1 MSLVTPRK
9 GYKSVPWLF
18 GKEIEIP
25 DEWEVKSVD
34 CLGEIVTGT
43 TPSTTIIENY
53 GSEFLWATPSDLI
66 STKNVVV
73 TETKLSKKGFEQVRK
88 LPKHSIM
95 MTCIGMIGRTGLTS
109 EEMST
114 NQQINSI
121 ITKNVNFEFVYYSLT
136 FNQERIS
143 NSANQS
149 VVQIIN
155 KKDFGKIKIIIP
167 KNISE
172 QQKIATILSNVDNL
186 IESTGKVITHSKKVK
201 TGLMQKLLTRG
212 IGHVTFKKVPWLFGK
227 EIEIPEEWEM
237 NNLESI
243 SKIFDSLHITP
254 KYAKE
259 GYAMVRSTD
268 IKYGNL
274 NLDNTLR
281 VSPEIFTQFTEKYC
295 PQKYDIVMSRVGT
308 YGVVSFVD
316 TNEPFCL
323 GQNTIIIQSIMKYF
337 LYLSLR
343 SNLLQTQIETI
354 VDGSTQ
360 KTITLKNIKKLKL
373 LIPPLPEQQKIA
385 SILSNIDDKI
395 TSQEKYKEKLEKLK
409 KSLMQKLLTGEVRV

>member
-9 GYKSVPWLF
+9 GYKS
-18 GKEIEIP
+18 
-25 DEWEVKSVD
+25 
-34 CLGEIVTGT
+34 
-43 TPSTTIIENY
+43 
-53 GSEFLWATPSDLI
+53 
-66 STKNVVV
+66 
-73 TETKLSKKGFEQVRK
+73 
-88 LPKHSIM
+88 
-95 MTCIGMIGRTGLTS
+95 
-109 EEMST
+109 
-114 NQQINSI
+114 
-121 ITKNVNFEFVYYSLT
+121 
-136 FNQERIS
+136 
-143 NSANQS
+143 
-149 VVQIIN
+149 
-155 KKDFGKIKIIIP
+155 
-167 KNISE
+167 
-172 QQKIATILSNVDNL
+172 
-186 IESTGKVITHSKKVK
+186 
-201 TGLMQKLLTRG
+201 
-212 IGHVTFKKVPWLFGK
+212 VPWLFGK

-281 VSPEIFTQFTEKYC
+281 VSPEIFTKFTEKYC
-295 PQKYDIVMSRVGT
+295 PQKYDIAMSRVGT

-337 LYLSLR
+337 LYLALR

-360 KTITLKNIKKLKL
+360 KTITLKNIKCVS
-373 LIPPLPEQQKIA
+373 KIKC
-385 SILSNIDDKI
+385 N
-395 TSQEKYKEKLEKLK
+395 
-409 KSLMQKLLTGEVRV
+409 